1 VLKSLSIFTGNA
13 NRALAEEI
21 CKFVEIPLGRADVT
35 HFSDGEIYVEIGENV
50 RGVNCF
56 VLQSTCTPVNQSL
69 MELLIMIDA
78 LKRASAGAIVAIIPY
93 FGYARQDR
101 KAKPRTPI
109 TAKLVANLITAAGAD
124 RALAMDLHAGQI
136 QGFFDIPFD
145 HLFSMP
151 VLIEE
156 LRTLQFTGDQCVVVS
171 PDAGGVE
178 RARAFSKRLGA
189 GLAIIDKRRPA
200 ANVTEVMNIV
210 GDVRGKRT
218 VIVDDIIDTAGTL
231 TNAAK
236 AIMAAGA
243 ESVSACAS
251 HAVFSGKAITR
262 ITESPLSHVVVTNT
276 IPLSETGQQCSKVR
290 VRSVGRLLGE
300 AIKRIH
306 HGDSISSLFV

>member
-1 VLKSLSIFTGNA
+1 VLKSLSIFTGNS
-13 NRALAEEI
+13 NRALADEV

-35 HFSDGEIYVEIGENV
+35 HFADGEIYVEIGENV

-56 VLQSTCTPVNQSL
+56 VVQPTCSPPNQSL

-78 LKRASAGAIVAIIPY
+78 LRRASAGSIVAIIPY
-93 FGYARQDR
+93 YGYARQDR

-109 TAKLVANLITAAGAD
+109 TARLVANLITAAGAN

-145 HLFSMP
+145 HLYSMP

-156 LRTLQFTGDQCVVVS
+156 LRTLGYGGDNTVVVS

-200 ANVTEVMNIV
+200 PNVTEVMNIV
-210 GDVRGKRT
+210 GDVRGKKT
-218 VIVDDIIDTAGTL
+218 IIVDDIIDTAGTL
-231 TNAAK
+231 TNAAQ
-236 AIMAAGA
+236 AIMNAGA
-243 ESVSACAS
+243 ESVAATAS
-251 HAVFSGKAITR
+251 HAVFSGKAIQR
-262 ITESPLSHVVVTNT
+262 ISESPLSHVVVTNT
-276 IPLSETGQQCSKVR
+276 IPLSEAGQACSKIR
-290 VRSVGRLLGE
+290 VKSVGRLLGE

>member
-1 VLKSLSIFTGNA
+1 MLKSLSIFTGNA
-13 NRALAEEI
+13 NRALADEI

-56 VLQSTCTPVNQSL
+56 VVQPTCSPPNQSL

-78 LKRASAGAIVAIIPY
+78 LKRASAGSIVAIIPY

-109 TAKLVANLITAAGAD
+109 TSKLVANLITAAGTD

-145 HLFSMP
+145 HLYAMP

-156 LRTLQFTGDQCVVVS
+156 LRMLGYGGDGTVVVS

-178 RARAFSKRLGA
+178 RARAFSKRLGTS
-189 GLAIIDKRRPA
+189 LAIIDKRRPA
-200 ANVTEVMNIV
+200 PNVSEIMNIV
-210 GDVRGKRT
+210 GDVRGKKA

-231 TNAAK
+231 TNAAQ
-236 AIMAAGA
+236 AIINAGA
-243 ESVSACAS
+243 ASVAACSS
-251 HAVFSGKAITR
+251 HAVFSGKAVQR
-262 ITESPLSHVVVTNT
+262 INESPLTHVVVTNT
-276 IPLSETGQQCSKVR
+276 IPLSEQGAACPKVR
-290 VRSVGRLLGE
+290 VKSVGRLLGE

>member
-13 NRALAEEI
+13 NRALADEI

-56 VLQSTCTPVNQSL
+56 VVQPTCSPPNQSL

-78 LKRASAGAIVAIIPY
+78 LKRASAGSIVAIIPY

-145 HLFSMP
+145 HLYSMP

-156 LRTLQFTGDQCVVVS
+156 LRALGYGGEGTVVVS

-178 RARAFSKRLGA
+178 RARAFSKRLDA

-200 ANVTEVMNIV
+200 PNVSEIMNIV
-210 GDVRGKRT
+210 GDVKGKKT

-231 TNAAK
+231 TNAAH
-236 AIMAAGA
+236 AIINAGA
-243 ESVSACAS
+243 ASVAACSS
-251 HAVFSGKAITR
+251 HAVFSGKAVQR
-262 ITESPLSHVVVTNT
+262 INDSPLSHVVVTNT
-276 IPLSETGQQCSKVR
+276 IPLSEQGAACSKVR
-290 VRSVGRLLGE
+290 VKSVGRLLGE

-306 HGDSISSLFV
+306 HGDSISSLFM

>member
-1 VLKSLSIFTGNA
+1 MLKSLSIFTGNA
-13 NRALAEEI
+13 NRALADEI
-21 CKFVEIPLGRADVT
+21 CKCVEIPLGRADVT
-35 HFSDGEIYVEIGENV
+35 HFSDGEIYVEVGENV

-56 VLQSTCTPVNQSL
+56 VVQPTCSPPNESL

-78 LKRASAGAIVAIIPY
+78 LKRASAGSIVAIIPY

-145 HLFSMP
+145 HLYAMP
-151 VLIEE
+151 VMIEE
-156 LRTLQFTGDQCVVVS
+156 LRSLGFAGDQTVVVS

-200 ANVTEVMNIV
+200 PNVSEIMNIV
-210 GDVRGKRT
+210 GDVRGKKT

-231 TNAAK
+231 TNAAH
-236 AIMAAGA
+236 AIINAGA
-243 ESVSACAS
+243 ASVSACAS
-251 HAVFSGKAITR
+251 HAVFSGRAVQR
-262 ITESPLSHVVVTNT
+262 IGDSPLQHVIVTNT
-276 IPLSETGQQCSKVR
+276 IPQTEASAACAKVR
-290 VRSVGRLLGE
+290 VKSVGRLLGE

>member
-1 VLKSLSIFTGNA
+1 MLKSLSIFTGNA
-13 NRALAEEI
+13 NRALADEI

-56 VLQSTCTPVNQSL
+56 VVQPTCSPPNQSL

-78 LKRASAGAIVAIIPY
+78 LKRASAGSIVAIIPY

-109 TAKLVANLITAAGAD
+109 TSKLVANLITAAGAD

-145 HLFSMP
+145 HLFAMP

-156 LRTLQFTGDQCVVVS
+156 LRTLGLGGDSTVVVS

-178 RARAFSKRLGA
+178 RARAFSKRLGSS
-189 GLAIIDKRRPA
+189 LAIIDKRRPA
-200 ANVTEVMNIV
+200 PNVSEVMNIV
-210 GDVRGKRT
+210 GDVKGKKA

-231 TNAAK
+231 THAAT
-236 AIMAAGA
+236 AIIGAGA
-243 ESVSACAS
+243 ASVSACAS
-251 HAVFSGKAITR
+251 HAVFSGKAVTR
-262 ITESPLSHVVVTNT
+262 ISESPLSHVVVTNT
-276 IPLSETGQQCSKVR
+276 IPLSEQGQECQKVR
-290 VRSVGRLLGE
+290 VKSVGRLLGE

>member
-1 VLKSLSIFTGNA
+1 VLKALSIFTGNA

-35 HFSDGEIYVEIGENV
+35 HFSDGEIYVEVGENV

-56 VLQSTCTPVNQSL
+56 VLQPTCEPVNQSV

-93 FGYARQDR
+93 YGYARQDR

-109 TAKLVANLITAAGAD
+109 TAKLIANLITAAGAD
-124 RALAMDLHAGQI
+124 RVLAMDLHAGQI

-145 HLFSMP
+145 HLYSMP
-151 VLIEE
+151 VLIDE
-156 LRTLQFTGDQCVVVS
+156 LRVLGYTGDQCVVVS

-178 RARAFSKRLGA
+178 RARAYSKRLGA

-200 ANVTEVMNIV
+200 PNVSEIMNIV
-210 GDVRGKRT
+210 GDVKGKKT

-231 TNAAK
+231 TNAAQ
-236 AIMAAGA
+236 AIMNAGA
-243 ESVSACAS
+243 QSVSACSS
-251 HAVFSGKAITR
+251 HAVFSGKAIER
-262 ITESPLSHVVVTNT
+262 ITASPLSHVVVTNT
-276 IPLSETGQQCSKVR
+276 IPLSEAGQQCSKVR
-290 VRSVGRLLGE
+290 VKSVGRLLGE

>member
-1 VLKSLSIFTGNA
+1 MLKSLSIFTGNA
-13 NRALAEEI
+13 NRALADEI

-56 VLQSTCTPVNQSL
+56 VVQPTCSPPNESL

-78 LKRASAGAIVAIIPY
+78 LKRASAGSIVAIIPY
-93 FGYARQDR
+93 YGYARQDR

-109 TAKLVANLITAAGAD
+109 TSKLVANLITAAGAD

-145 HLFSMP
+145 HLFAMP

-156 LRTLQFTGDQCVVVS
+156 LRTLGYGGENTVVVS

-189 GLAIIDKRRPA
+189 SLAIIDKRRPSP
-200 ANVTEVMNIV
+200 NVSEVMNIV
-210 GDVRGKRT
+210 GDVKGKKA

-231 TNAAK
+231 THAAT
-236 AIMAAGA
+236 AIINAGA

-251 HAVFSGKAITR
+251 HAVFSGKAVAR
-262 ITESPLSHVVVTNT
+262 ITESPLSHVVITNT
-276 IPLSETGQQCSKVR
+276 IPLSEAGQECSKVR
-290 VRSVGRLLGE
+290 QKSVGRLLGE

>member
-1 VLKSLSIFTGNA
+1 MLKSLSIFTGNA
-13 NRALAEEI
+13 NRALADEI
-21 CKFVEIPLGRADVT
+21 CKCVEIPLGRADVT
-35 HFSDGEIYVEIGENV
+35 HFSDGEIYVEVGENV

-56 VLQSTCTPVNQSL
+56 VVQPTCSPPNESL

-78 LKRASAGAIVAIIPY
+78 LKRASAGSIVAIIPY

-145 HLFSMP
+145 HLYAMP

-156 LRTLQFTGDQCVVVS
+156 LRTLGFGGDQTVVVS

-200 ANVTEVMNIV
+200 PNVSEIMHIV
-210 GDVRGKRT
+210 GDVRGKKA
-218 VIVDDIIDTAGTL
+218 VILDDIIDTAGTL
-231 TNAAK
+231 TNAAH
-236 AIMAAGA
+236 AIINAGA
-243 ESVSACAS
+243 ASVAACAS
-251 HAVFSGKAITR
+251 HAVFSGKAVQR
-262 ITESPLSHVVVTNT
+262 ITDSPLQHVIVTNT
-276 IPLSETGQQCSKVR
+276 IPESEMSAACPKVR
-290 VRSVGRLLGE
+290 VKSVGRLLGE

>member
-1 VLKSLSIFTGNA
+1 VLKSLSIFTGNS
-13 NRALAEEI
+13 NRALADEI
-21 CKFVEIPLGRADVT
+21 CKAVEIPLGRADVT
-35 HFSDGEIYVEIGENV
+35 HFSDGEIYVEVGENV

-56 VLQSTCTPVNQSL
+56 VVQPTCSPVNQSL

-78 LKRASAGAIVAIIPY
+78 LKRASAGSIVAIMPY
-93 FGYARQDR
+93 YGYARQDR
-101 KAKPRTPI
+101 KSKPRTPI
-109 TAKLVANLITAAGAD
+109 TAKLAANLITAAGAD

-136 QGFFDIPFD
+136 QGVCDIPFD
-145 HLFSMP
+145 HLFAMP

-156 LRTLQFTGDQCVVVS
+156 LRSLGYVGEQTVVVS

-189 GLAIIDKRRPA
+189 GLAIIDKRRAA
-200 ANVTEVMNIV
+200 ANVSEVMNIV
-210 GDVRGKRT
+210 GDVRGKKA

-231 TNAAK
+231 TNAAQ
-236 AIMAAGA
+236 AIMDAGA
-243 ESVSACAS
+243 SQVASCAS
-251 HAVFSGKAITR
+251 HAVFSGKAVHR
-262 ITESPLSHVVVTNT
+262 IAESPLQHVVVTNT
-276 IPLSETGQQCSKVR
+276 IPLSEAGQACAKIR

>member
-1 VLKSLSIFTGNA
+1 MLKSLSIFTGNA
-13 NRALAEEI
+13 NRALADEI
-21 CKFVEIPLGRADVT
+21 CKCVEIPLGRADVT
-35 HFSDGEIYVEIGENV
+35 HFSDGEIYVEVGENV

-56 VLQSTCTPVNQSL
+56 VVQPTCSPPNESL

-78 LKRASAGAIVAIIPY
+78 LKRASAGSIVAIIPY

-145 HLFSMP
+145 HLYAMP

-156 LRTLQFTGDQCVVVS
+156 LRTLGFGGDQTVVVS

-200 ANVTEVMNIV
+200 PNVSEIMNIV
-210 GDVRGKRT
+210 GDVRGKKA
-218 VIVDDIIDTAGTL
+218 VILDDIIDTAGTL
-231 TNAAK
+231 TNAAH
-236 AIMAAGA
+236 AIINAGA
-243 ESVSACAS
+243 ASVAACAS
-251 HAVFSGKAITR
+251 HAVFSGKAVQR
-262 ITESPLSHVVVTNT
+262 ITDSPLQHVIVTNT
-276 IPLSETGQQCSKVR
+276 IPESEMSAACPKVR
-290 VRSVGRLLGE
+290 VKSVGRLLGE

>member
-1 VLKSLSIFTGNA
+1 MNKKLTLFGGNS
-13 NRALAEEI
+13 NVPLMGELCEHLGILPGHSR
-21 CKFVEIPLGRADVT
+21 VERFL
-35 HFSDGEIYVEIGENV
+35 DGEIFVEIGENV

-56 VLQSTCTPVNQSL
+56 IMQSTCSPPNRNL

-78 LKRASAGAIVAIIPY
+78 LKRASAGSIVALMPY

-109 TAKLVANLITAAGAD
+109 TSKLVANLIVAAGAD

-145 HLFSMP
+145 HLYAMP

-156 LRTLQFTGDQCVVVS
+156 LRMLGYGGDGTVVVS

-178 RARAFSKRLGA
+178 RARAFSKRLGTS
-189 GLAIIDKRRPA
+189 LAIIDKRRPA
-200 ANVTEVMNIV
+200 PNVTEVMNIV
-210 GDVRGKRT
+210 GDVRGKKA

-231 TNAAK
+231 TNAAQ
-236 AIMAAGA
+236 AIMNAGA
-243 ESVSACAS
+243 ASVACCAS
-251 HAVFSGKAITR
+251 HAVFSGKAVQR
-262 ITESPLSHVVVTNT
+262 ITDSPLSHVVVTNT
-276 IPLSETGQQCSKVR
+276 IPLSEQGAACPKVR
-290 VRSVGRLLGE
+290 VKSVGRLLGE

>member
-13 NRALAEEI
+13 NRALADEI
-21 CKFVEIPLGRADVT
+21 CKCVEIPLGRADVT

-56 VLQSTCTPVNQSL
+56 VVQPTCSPPNESL

-78 LKRASAGAIVAIIPY
+78 LKRASAGSIVAIIPY

-109 TAKLVANLITAAGAD
+109 TSKLVANLVTAAGAN

-145 HLFSMP
+145 HLYSMP

-156 LRTLQFTGDQCVVVS
+156 LRTLGYGGDSTIVVS

-200 ANVTEVMNIV
+200 PNVSEIMNIV
-210 GDVRGKRT
+210 GDVKGKKAI
-218 VIVDDIIDTAGTL
+218 IVDDIIDTAGTL
-231 TNAAK
+231 TNAAH
-236 AIMAAGA
+236 AIINAGA
-243 ESVSACAS
+243 ASVSACAS
-251 HAVFSGKAITR
+251 HAVFSGKAVQR
-262 ITESPLSHVVVTNT
+262 ISESPLQHVVVTNT
-276 IPLSETGQQCSKVR
+276 IPLSEQGAACSKVR

>member
-1 VLKSLSIFTGNA
+1 MLKSLSIFTGNA
-13 NRALAEEI
+13 NRALADEI

-56 VLQSTCTPVNQSL
+56 VVQPTCSPPNQSL

-78 LKRASAGAIVAIIPY
+78 LRRASAGSIVAIIPY
-93 FGYARQDR
+93 YGYARQDR

-109 TAKLVANLITAAGAD
+109 TARLVANLITAAGAN

-145 HLFSMP
+145 HLYSMP

-156 LRTLQFTGDQCVVVS
+156 LRTLGYGGDGTVVVS

-200 ANVTEVMNIV
+200 PNVSEIMNIV
-210 GDVRGKRT
+210 GDVKGKKA

-231 TNAAK
+231 ANAAQ
-236 AIMAAGA
+236 AIINAGA
-243 ESVSACAS
+243 ASVAATAS
-251 HAVFSGKAITR
+251 HAVFSGKAIQR
-262 ITESPLSHVVVTNT
+262 ITDSPLQHVVVTNT
-276 IPLSETGQQCSKVR
+276 IPLSETGQGCQKIR
-290 VRSVGRLLGE
+290 VKSVGRLLGE